1 MPTQNVHAELIR
13 HYGTVTLKVYLPDD
27 EKLYFAADSLK
38 EARRKCTPYIALL
51 GYKLPIKSIHQYS
64 FPV

>member
-1 MPTQNVHAELIR
+1 MKKVHAELIH

-27 EKLYFAADSLK
+27 ILYFAEDSFR
-38 EARRKCTPYIALL
+38 EAKRKCKEYISPL
-51 GYKLPIKSIHQYS
+51 GFKLPNKDIQHYL

>member
-1 MPTQNVHAELIR
+1 MKNVHAELIH

-27 EKLYFAADSLK
+27 ILYFAADSFR
-38 EARRKCTPYIALL
+38 EAKRKCTKYIALF
-51 GYKLPIKSIHQYS
+51 GYKLPKKSIQQYS